1 MLSKYNLVSG
11 LVFGVVALLQ
21 FLRAINQWPV
31 LIDNF
36 NVPIWA
42 SWLAGLFAAALCA
55 WAFQTY
61 RSRPKTKP

>member
-36 NVPIWA
+36 NVPVWA
-42 SWLAGLFAAALCA
+42 SWLVGLFAAALCA

-61 RSRPKTKP
+61 RGRPETKP